1 MEGGLWNL
9 WDVLL
14 AEMAAMAA
22 DAALLSAVLSYLFF
36 DVPVEWMFEE
46 LFWFVWIALAGF
58 IPWNDCLVI
67 DE

>member
-1 MEGGLWNL
+1 M
-9 WDVLL
+9 